1 MRLLRRLVTVPLV
14 AALDVLILASAP
26 VTLAI
31 AALLCLPARSSLPL
45 RTVALFLAYAAIELS
60 LLPRLLGAGEQDWDA
75 LLREVL
81 DRGHRAMRT
90 TLDVTVVEQPGSVP
104 VADLRG
110 EGGVIVLARH
120 CGPGDSLFIAWLL
133 SVHHGLR
140 LRVVLTAL
148 LRLQPS
154 VDLAGDHLPLCFVGP
169 GVFGRGRRRARE
181 CVEDVARSMTAG
193 DALLLFPEGE
203 NYSRERWRRALG
215 KLVASGAV
223 RRVQRMRR
231 NTYTLPPRLGGILA
245 ALTAAP
251 DADVVFLAHSGFT
264 DDGRDRPLWRLP
276 IHRTL
281 LVHTTRVAA
290 ADVPRH
296 DDAALSSWL
305 DAAWTDVDEWI
316 GTTVENNRRAA
327 GLDAA
332 TAG

>member
-1 MRLLRRLVTVPLV
+1 MRAVRRVVTVPLV
-14 AALDVLILASAP
+14 AALDLIVLASAP
-26 VTLAI
+26 VTVALT
-31 AALLCLPARSSLPL
+31 ALLCIPARSSLPL

-60 LLPRLLGAGEQDWDA
+60 LLPRLLTADVHDWDEF
-75 LLREVL
+75 LREVL
-81 DRGHRAMRT
+81 DRGYRALRS

-104 VADLRG
+104 TAALRG
-110 EGGVIVLARH
+110 DGGVIVLARH

-133 SVHHGLR
+133 AVHHRLR

-154 VDLAGDHLPLCFVGP
+154 IDLAGDHLPLCFVGP
-169 GVFGRGRRRARE
+169 GLFGRGRRRARE
-181 CVEDVARSMTAG
+181 CVEDGARSMTSG

-215 KLVASGAV
+215 KLVASGAP
-223 RRVQRMRR
+223 RRMQRMRR

-251 DADVVFLAHSGFT
+251 DADVMFLAHSGFT

-276 IHRTL
+276 VHRTF
-281 LVHTTRVAA
+281 LVSTTHVAA

-296 DDAALSSWL
+296 DDAALSAWL
-305 DAAWTDVDEWI
+305 DAAWTEVDDWI
-316 GTTVENNRRAA
+316 ATTVTTDHRAA
-327 GLDAA
+327 ARSE
-332 TAG
+332 